1 MNIYSRI
8 VDAIDRRINAK
19 IDARIQAHSVPS
31 INWDNSGWSFKKPK
45 AKKLPVADVAVK
57 PRKHRGRNSLISI
70 AANAAP
76 AYRSNTQNSIAWG
89 CIKGSIML
97 GDEMPR
103 VELTRRVMVATD
115 ITYSNASSIVSQM
128 IAKKHLKS
136 RINAGKTT

>member
-31 INWDNSGWSFKKPK
+31 SNWDNSGWLFKQPK

-57 PRKHRGRNSLISI
+57 PRKHRGRNALISI

-76 AYRSNTQNSIAWG
+76 AYRSNTQNDIAWG
-89 CIKGSIML
+89 CIKSSIML

-103 VELTRRVMVATD
+103 VELTRRVMVAIG
-115 ITYSNASSIVSQM
+115 ITYANASSIVSQM